1 MSLIVKTENDL
12 KVSCKIVLYDES
24 FDFSSFKSIGYVY
37 IFYEKSLNLYQFIAS
52 IFANQNFLR
61 KIWQKS
67 TQKLIKKKKSPFFH
81 FFFLEFKCR
90 SVAFSTFILPIEP
103 INECFS
109 FIIWLA
115 KTKNNLCFFE
125 QL

>member
-52 IFANQNFLR
+52 IFANQNFLK

-67 TQKLIKKKKSPFFH
+67 TQKLIKKKSPFFH
-81 FFFLEFKCR
+81 FFLSSSAAVLPSQHSFYQLNQLMSVFL
-90 SVAFSTFILPIEP
+90 L
-103 INECFS
+103 S
-109 FIIWLA
+109 FG
-115 KTKNNLCFFE
+115 
-125 QL
+125 